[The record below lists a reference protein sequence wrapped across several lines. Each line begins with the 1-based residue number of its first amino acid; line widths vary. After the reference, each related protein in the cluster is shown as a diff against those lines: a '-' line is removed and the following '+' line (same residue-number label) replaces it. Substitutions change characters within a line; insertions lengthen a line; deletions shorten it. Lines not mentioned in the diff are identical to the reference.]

1 MKKASGIKLRRVN
14 ETADEK
20 VDCQICGCR
29 RFGGEFE
36 IESSDNLKGKTKK

>member
-29 RFGGEFE
+29 RYGGEFE
-36 IESSDNLKGKTKK
+36 IKEESNEKQK